1 MEKANKPRSGTI
13 AMMAV
18 GALALLL
25 YAWFVA
31 VNLPDAAGGEAK
43 MSQAMESLYALALL
57 WFVLLVLVIMDRVM
71 GGPSWTRRA
80 GYAVLFVAVIANT
93 FATDYPHDLLCQI
106 AVLGLPLLAGAYV
119 ALGRLP
125 RQTAARAQM
134 AALLPMAALSAYAFN
149 LFLR

>member
-1 MEKANKPRSGTI
+1 
-13 AMMAV
+13 MAAL

-31 VNLPDAAGGEAK
+31 VTLPDAAGGEAK
-43 MSQAMESLYALALL
+43 MSQAMAALYALALL
-57 WFVLLVLVIMDRVM
+57 WLVLLALVIMDRTM

-80 GYAVLFVAVIANT
+80 GYAVLFASRSIANT
-93 FATDYPHDLLCQI
+93 FATDYPHNLLCQI

-125 RQTAARAQM
+125 PQTAARAQM